1 MPVVLAEQL
10 FRHRYY
16 TNWAQYRPEGQ
27 QFFPE
32 NIDATKF
39 THICYAFARVT
50 LDYEVE
56 PFEWNDVVGWDA
68 SQGMYNRFHAHVRAQ
83 NPAIKTLI
91 SLGGWNFGS
100 TIFSPMSMSTTH
112 RKTFIDS
119 AIAFC
124 REHGFDGVDIDW
136 EYPGAAEKDYYAAL
150 LSEFRAALEAE
161 ARSTNQPLLLLT
173 VAVPAGEAQINA
185 GYDVATVAAAV
196 DWIGVMAYDLHGSWE
211 TTVGAHTALF
221 SSNGQRDT
229 LTVSHA
235 LKVWEGKGA
244 PASKLIV
251 GIATYGRGWTLND
264 ESQHD
269 MGAKA
274 HGASTAGRFT
284 REMGFLS
291 YYEIR
296 TMLNQSHAVETF
308 DYETETM
315 YAHAG
320 NQWVGFDNP
329 TTVRIKTQYIKD
341 HGYGGGMVWALDL
354 DDFNNGYPIVTAVA
368 ELMMDKH

>member
-1 MPVVLAEQL
+1 M
-10 FRHRYY
+10 
-16 TNWAQYRPEGQ
+16 
-27 QFFPE
+27 
-32 NIDATKF
+32 
-39 THICYAFARVT
+39 
-50 LDYEVE
+50 
-56 PFEWNDVVGWDA
+56 VGWDA
-68 SQGMYNRFHAHVRAQ
+68 SQGMYNRFHTHVRAQ
-83 NPAIKTLI
+83 NPNIKTLI

-100 TIFSPMSMSTTH
+100 TIFSPMSMSPTH
-112 RKTFIDS
+112 RTTFIDS
-119 AIAFC
+119 AMAFC

-136 EYPGAAEKDYYAAL
+136 EYPGAAEKDYYATL
-150 LSEFRAALEAE
+150 LAEFRAAIETE
-161 ARSTNQPLLLLT
+161 ARSTNQSTLLLT
-173 VAVPAGEAQINA
+173 IAVPAGETTINA
-185 GYDVATVAAAV
+185 GYEVAAVAAAV

-211 TTVGAHTALF
+211 STVGAHTALF
-221 SSNGQRDT
+221 ASNGQRDT

-264 ESQHD
+264 ESQHG

-291 YYEIR
+291 YYEIQ

-320 NQWVGFDNP
+320 NQWVGFDDP

-354 DDFNNGYPIVTAVA
+354 DDFKNGFPLVTAVA
-368 ELMMDKH
+368 ELMTDNN